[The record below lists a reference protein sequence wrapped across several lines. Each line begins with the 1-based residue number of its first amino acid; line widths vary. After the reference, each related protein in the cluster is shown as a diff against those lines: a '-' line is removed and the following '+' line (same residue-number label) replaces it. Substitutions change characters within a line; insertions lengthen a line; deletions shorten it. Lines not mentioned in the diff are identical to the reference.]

1 MESKHHMNPSGILT
15 QKYSNKIPQS
25 TQQHSSQQSQQHSS
39 QQSQQ
44 HSSQQSQQ
52 HSSQQSQHQQ
62 QKKKKSLKWS
72 DELTERV
79 YSKNTGDIVG
89 QSTRTLV

>member
-25 TQQHSSQQSQQHSS
+25 T
-39 QQSQQ
+39 QQ